1 MMDVAITRMSSKG
14 QIVIPSG
21 MREGIR
27 NGEKLMIIQDE
38 GRFIM
43 KKVSKLDE
51 NLLDEIEFANR
62 TQKALK
68 RYEKGQFKTVDSK
81 DFLDDLEKW

>member
-1 MMDVAITRMSSKG
+1 MDVAITRMSSKG
-14 QIVIPSG
+14 QIVIPSK
-21 MREGIR
+21 MREGIQ
-27 NGEKLMIIQDE
+27 NGEKLMIIQNEDK
-38 GRFIM
+38 FIM

>member
-1 MMDVAITRMSSKG
+1 MDVAITRMSSKG
-14 QIVIPSG
+14 QIVIPSK
-21 MREGIR
+21 MREGIQ
-27 NGEKLMIIQDE
+27 NGEKLMIIQNE
-38 GRFIM
+38 GKFIM

>member
-1 MMDVAITRMSSKG
+1 MDVAITRMSSKG

-21 MREGIR
+21 MRKGIQ
-27 NGEKLMIIQDE
+27 NGEKLMIIQNED
-38 GRFIM
+38 RFIM

-68 RYEKGQFKTVDSK
+68 RYEKGKFKTADSK